1 MCELSSMIITL
12 RVSLVA
18 SCQNPDINW
27 YCIEDIVNLQC
38 TFICLLIHNN
48 NVLKCPQREFIS
60 RDKCVPTLYINQ
72 PTHCWPLYISKQP
85 FCQFLI
91 SVDRQPPVLI
101 FFFSLTNWHFFFLPL
116 LTIINSSQNS
126 KKVLWVQFQLQ
137 VLVTYLKYFKS
148 RKSGDDDGETK
159 KFDSNFILET
169 IRKSAQKIKRKK
181 KCVYLR
187 FWNCLGFL
195 GGLFFWHM

>member
-91 SVDRQPPVLI
+91 SVDWQPPVLI
-101 FFFSLTNWHFFFLPL
+101 FFFFL
-116 LTIINSSQNS
+116 N
-126 KKVLWVQFQLQ
+126 QL
-137 VLVTYLKYFKS
+137 
-148 RKSGDDDGETK
+148 
-159 KFDSNFILET
+159 
-169 IRKSAQKIKRKK
+169 A
-181 KCVYLR
+181 
-187 FWNCLGFL
+187 
-195 GGLFFWHM
+195 LFFSSPFDYHKFLSKFKESAVSAIPAAGFGDILKALQEQKVRWWWRWDEEIWF